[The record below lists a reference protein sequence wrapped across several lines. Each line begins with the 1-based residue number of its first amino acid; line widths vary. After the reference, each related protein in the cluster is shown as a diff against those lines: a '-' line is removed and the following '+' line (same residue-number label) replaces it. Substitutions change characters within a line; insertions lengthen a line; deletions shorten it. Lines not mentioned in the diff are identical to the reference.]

1 MERLNIDEAVPIEHG
16 IVNKSIEQSQTRVE
30 GANFDVRKHL
40 LEYDDVMNKQ
50 RENVYGLRREL
61 LEGAIRVDDDGEVEE
76 VDTRTYLMTLAEDAV
91 NETVQSYC
99 GEEIEPEE
107 WDLDAAKLSSGGG
120 CDVFWLSL
128 KNLKTHPSRYSNRN
142 QLEIF

>member
-1 MERLNIDEAVPIEHG
+1 MEEDVPIEATM
-16 IVNKSIEQSQTRVE
+16 VTKSLARAQKQVE
-30 GANFDVRKHL
+30 GQNFSVRKHL

-107 WDLDAAKLSSGGG
+107 WDLDAAKQDVGDLFALSPEQM
-120 CDVFWLSL
+120 DRLDLTDKNLSL
-128 KNLKTHPSRYSNRN
+128 IH
-142 QLEIF
+142 I